1 MYFNNSSIKEVNAYY
16 DRLGGFQGA
25 KISNYAN
32 ACSFSKLMQ
41 QATAQAVRAAQES
54 QTQHTQAAQAST
66 AHTAHTAPQKETA
79 SQTEQSS
86 AENASSKSLAD
97 SSNICCDK
105 CHATEQLLLQMM
117 SRNLYTQSAL
127 NYPLAGSN
135 TWTAYQ
141 NMANLLGR
149 NLF

>member
-16 DRLGGFQGA
+16 GRLGGFQTA
-25 KISNYAN
+25 NISNYAN
-32 ACSFSKLMQ
+32 ACSFSNLMQ
-41 QATAQAVRAAQES
+41 QAAAQAVRAAQES
-54 QTQHTQAAQAST
+54 QTEHTQAVQAST
-66 AHTAHTAPQKETA
+66 AHTAFTAPEKKSDPKTSA
-79 SQTEQSS
+79 SSI
-86 AENASSKSLAD
+86 ENASQQSAAD